1 VGLRGLYADT
11 VTTVP
16 VLQLDP
22 DLADGIAEPRLSRAL
37 RACQARSI
45 ELPRGRWDV
54 DDLDGERSGF
64 GLLVISGILCRR
76 VIQGE
81 SNGIEV
87 LGPGDLLRPWEGIG
101 GWTSIPTEASW
112 TAVEP
117 VRLALLD
124 EGFMQRASAYPE
136 VSIALVRRALQRSRY
151 LTVLI
156 AIISQRRIETRL
168 TMLFWHLAD
177 RFGHVS
183 GDWVE
188 IPVPLTHGTLAEL
201 VAARRPSVTTALSH
215 LYARGVLERAPRGWR
230 LRGTVP
236 PELLEVQDV
245 GASGEAGQTP
255 GVPSSSSLE
264 TAAPTA

>member
-1 VGLRGLYADT
+1 M
-11 VTTVP
+11 VTTIP
-16 VLQLDP
+16 VLEVDP
-22 DLADGIAEPRLSRAL
+22 DLADGIAEPRLSGAL
-37 RACQARSI
+37 RSCRARAVEI
-45 ELPRGRWDV
+45 RHGRWDLN
-54 DDLDGERSGF
+54 DLNGERSGF
-64 GLLVISGILCRR
+64 GLLVVSGILCRR
-76 VIQGE
+76 VVQGE
-81 SNGIEV
+81 SNGAEV

-101 GWTSIPTEASW
+101 DWTSIPTEASW
-112 TAVEP
+112 KVLEP
-117 VRLALLD
+117 GRLAILD
-124 EGFMQRASAYPE
+124 SGFVQRASAYPE

-188 IPVPLTHGTLAEL
+188 IPVPLTHGILAEL

-215 LYARGVLERAPRGWR
+215 LYSRGVLQRAPRGWR

-236 PELLEVQDV
+236 PELLEVQGV
-245 GASGEAGQTP
+245 GASGEAGRTP

-264 TAAPTA
+264 TASPSA